1 MPTLNWIGKDKVVG
15 HHNDVPYHV
24 LKHQYGYSA
33 EKGQTT
39 EPTHSGNMIIHGD
52 NLLALKSLM
61 PMYEGR
67 IKCIYIDPPY
77 NTGNE
82 NWVYNDNV
90 NDPHIKKWL
99 GEVVGKEGEDLS
111 RHDKWLCMM
120 YPRLVLMKKLLSE
133 DGALIISIGFHEFI
147 SLITILKEL
156 FSTKQIVTITVQ
168 TSGGK
173 PSGGFNYQHEYL
185 IFVVDKEF
193 KPLIIDFC
201 GGTNRPPFEGMTLS
215 TFNKTERP
223 NQTYPIFINKKTGKF
238 EGCGKSIKELQDEGY
253 EQDYIDKYVYNYSIA
268 PHDCVAIWPITS
280 KGKECVWRLI
290 PKRIKQDY
298 ELGYIKITPNIIR
311 TSKNLYSIQYLPDG
325 VINKINKGILSVIS
339 RDNINKTLELSDNS
353 TEGKQ
358 IPTIWT
364 EKAFYTVKGS
374 SLLKEILPEA
384 EKKFNYPKP
393 IALIKSVI
401 QIICNSEDIVLDSF
415 AGSGTTGHAIIDL
428 NKSLD
433 YELNF
438 ILIEMMDYA
447 NNITAERMRRA
458 ISGYP
463 FKGKKE
469 EEIYSKKLT
478 AKNILKAEEILKEA
492 EAVSIEKANEY
503 TKISKPKIADNC
515 LKIIGTKIYDDKM
528 EGLGGAFDYYELGAP
543 LFNEDGN
550 LNEEV
555 SIDKI
560 REYIYYAET
569 KLPLL
574 RQQDKDEEF
583 LLDECNRAGYYFY
596 YQTDKATTLSYAT
609 LANIVKSKHEMYIIY
624 ADRCLLDEKFMT
636 EHHIK
641 FKKIPRDIKR
651 F

>member
-1 MPTLNWIGKDKVVG
+1 MPTLNWIGKDKVVW

-24 LKHQYGYSA
+24 LEHQYGYSA

-201 GGTNRPPFEGMTLS
+201 GGTNRSPFEGMTLS
-215 TFNKTERP
+215 TFNKAERP

-238 EGCGKSIKELQDEGY
+238 EGCGKSIKELQAEGY

-469 EEIYSKKLT
+469 EDIYCKKLT
-478 AKNILKAEEILKEA
+478 AKNILKAEDFLKEA
-492 EAVSIEKANEY
+492 ESISIEKANEY

-515 LKIIGTKIYDDKM
+515 LKVIGTKIYDDKM

-555 SIDKI
+555 GIDKI

-569 KLPLL
+569 KQPLL

-583 LLDECNRAGYYFY
+583 LLDEYNRAGYYFY
-596 YQTDKATTLSYAT
+596 YQTDKATTLSYDT
-609 LANIVKSKHEMYIIY
+609 LANIVRNKHEMYIIY

>member
-569 KLPLL
+569 KQPLL

-609 LANIVKSKHEMYIIY
+609 LANIVKTKHEMYIIY

>member
-1 MPTLNWIGKDKVVG
+1 MPTLNWIGKNKVVG

-24 LKHQYGYSA
+24 LEHQYGYSA

-185 IFVVDKEF
+185 IFVVEKEF
-193 KPLIIDFC
+193 KPLILDFC

-569 KLPLL
+569 KQPLL

>member
-24 LKHQYGYSA
+24 LEHQYGYSA

-193 KPLIIDFC
+193 KPLILDFC

-469 EEIYSKKLT
+469 EEIYSKKLI

-569 KLPLL
+569 KQPLL

>member
-24 LKHQYGYSA
+24 LEHQYGYSA

-215 TFNKTERP
+215 TFNKAERP

-469 EEIYSKKLT
+469 EEIYCKKLT
-478 AKNILKAEEILKEA
+478 AKNILKAEEFLKEA
-492 EAVSIEKANEY
+492 ETISIKKANEY
-503 TKISKPKIADNC
+503 TKISKPKIADNF
-515 LKIIGTKIYDDKM
+515 LKVIGTKIYDEKM

-550 LNEEV
+550 LNEKV
-555 SIDKI
+555 GIDKI

-569 KLPLL
+569 KQPLL

-583 LLDECNRAGYYFY
+583 LLDEYNRAGYYFY
-596 YQTDKATTLSYAT
+596 YQTDKATTLSYDT
-609 LANIVKSKHEMYIIY
+609 LANIVRNKHEMYIIY

>member
-24 LKHQYGYSA
+24 LEHQYGYSA

-215 TFNKTERP
+215 TFNKAERP

-478 AKNILKAEEILKEA
+478 AKNILKAEDFLKEA
-492 EAVSIEKANEY
+492 ESISIKKANEY

-515 LKIIGTKIYDDKM
+515 LKVIGTKMYDEKM

-550 LNEEV
+550 LNEKV
-555 SIDKI
+555 GIDKI

-569 KLPLL
+569 KQPLL

-583 LLDECNRAGYYFY
+583 LLDEYNRAGYYFY
-596 YQTDKATTLSYAT
+596 YQTDKATTLSYDT
-609 LANIVKSKHEMYIIY
+609 LANIVRNKHEMYIIY

>member
-24 LKHQYGYSA
+24 LEHQYGYSA

-120 YPRLVLMKKLLSE
+120 YPRLILMKKLLSE

-478 AKNILKAEEILKEA
+478 VKNILKAEEILKEA

-503 TKISKPKIADNC
+503 AKISKPKIADNC
-515 LKIIGTKIYDDKM
+515 LKVIGTKVYEDKM

-569 KLPLL
+569 KQPLL
-574 RQQDKDEEF
+574 CQQDKDEEF

>member
-1 MPTLNWIGKDKVVG
+1 MPTLNWIGKDKVMG

-24 LKHQYGYSA
+24 LEHQYGYSA

-90 NDPHIKKWL
+90 NDSHIKKWL

-215 TFNKTERP
+215 TFNKTEHP

-569 KLPLL
+569 KQPLL

>member
-1 MPTLNWIGKDKVVG
+1 MPTLNWIGKNKVVG

-24 LKHQYGYSA
+24 LEHQYGYSA

-193 KPLIIDFC
+193 KPLILDFC

-238 EGCGKSIKELQDEGY
+238 EGCGKSIKEL
-253 EQDYIDKYVYNYSIA
+253 QDYIDKYVYNYSIA

-569 KLPLL
+569 KQPLL

>member
-1 MPTLNWIGKDKVVG
+1 MPTLNWIGKNKVVR

-24 LKHQYGYSA
+24 LEHQYGYSA

-193 KPLIIDFC
+193 KPLILDFC

-384 EKKFNYPKP
+384 KKKFNYPKP

-569 KLPLL
+569 KQPLL

>member
-1 MPTLNWIGKDKVVG
+1 MPTLNWIGKNKVVG

-24 LKHQYGYSA
+24 LEHQYGYSA

-133 DGALIISIGFHEFI
+133 DGALIICIGFHEFI

-193 KPLIIDFC
+193 KPLILDFC

-569 KLPLL
+569 KQPLL

>member
-15 HHNDVPYHV
+15 HHNDVSYHV
-24 LKHQYGYSA
+24 LEHQYGYSA

-215 TFNKTERP
+215 TFNKAERP

-253 EQDYIDKYVYNYSIA
+253 EQDYIDKYVYNYSTA

-298 ELGYIKITPNIIR
+298 ELGYIKITPNIIK

-478 AKNILKAEEILKEA
+478 AKNILKAEEFLKEA
-492 EAVSIEKANEY
+492 ESISIEKANEY

-515 LKIIGTKIYDDKM
+515 LKVIGTKIYDDKM
-528 EGLGGAFDYYELGAP
+528 EGLGGAFDYYELGVP

-555 SIDKI
+555 GIDKI

-569 KLPLL
+569 KQPLL

>member
-24 LKHQYGYSA
+24 LEHQYGYSA

-193 KPLIIDFC
+193 KPLILDFC

-569 KLPLL
+569 KQPLL

-583 LLDECNRAGYYFY
+583 LLDEYNRAGYYFY

-609 LANIVKSKHEMYIIY
+609 LANIVKNKHEMYIIY

>member
-24 LKHQYGYSA
+24 LEHQYGYSA

-215 TFNKTERP
+215 TFNKAERP

-311 TSKNLYSIQYLPDG
+311 ASKNLYSIQYLPDG

-393 IALIKSVI
+393 IVLIKSVI

-478 AKNILKAEEILKEA
+478 AKNILKAEDFLKEA
-492 EAVSIEKANEY
+492 ESISIEKANEY

-515 LKIIGTKIYDDKM
+515 LKVIGTKMYDDKM

-555 SIDKI
+555 GIDKI

-569 KLPLL
+569 KQPLL
-574 RQQDKDEEF
+574 RRQDAQEEY

>member
-1 MPTLNWIGKDKVVG
+1 MPTLNWIGKNKVVG

-24 LKHQYGYSA
+24 LEHQYGYSA

-90 NDPHIKKWL
+90 NAPHIKKWL

>member
-24 LKHQYGYSA
+24 LEHQYGYSA

-193 KPLIIDFC
+193 KPLILDFC

-298 ELGYIKITPNIIR
+298 ELGYIKITPNIIK

-478 AKNILKAEEILKEA
+478 AKNILKAEEFLKEA
-492 EAVSIEKANEY
+492 ESISIEKANEY

-515 LKIIGTKIYDDKM
+515 LKVIGTKMYDDKM

-550 LNEEV
+550 LNEKV
-555 SIDKI
+555 GIDKI

-569 KLPLL
+569 KQPLL

>member
-24 LKHQYGYSA
+24 LEHQYGYSA

-61 PMYEGR
+61 PIYEGR

-90 NDPHIKKWL
+90 NDSHIKKWL

-133 DGALIISIGFHEFI
+133 DGAIFISIGDAEDAQLRKICDEIFGVTCFVANIAWQKAYSPKNDKGGLPTETEHILVYGNSIQWNPYRLERTEDMDARYKNPDNDIAPWTSGDPFASEAKTHQGMVYAIQHPFTGQLIYPII
-147 SLITILKEL
+147 SNHWRYQQTDMLNHMNGWCEYELRDINDAERRAEICGVATNEVREGIKAIMLKEPL
-156 FSTKQIVTITVQ
+156 EISQAKARAVYKRGQWPKFYFTKGGLGGIRRKTYLTNVEGKLATNFWAYTEVGHTDEAKKEIKTIFE
-168 TSGGK
+168 GK
-173 PSGGFNYQHEYL
+173 CPFETP
-185 IFVVDKEF
+185 
-193 KPLIIDFC
+193 KPTRLLKRIIDIA
-201 GGTNRPPFEGMTLS
+201 
-215 TFNKTERP
+215 TE
-223 NQTYPIFINKKTGKF
+223 
-238 EGCGKSIKELQDEGY
+238 EDSIIL
-253 EQDYIDKYVYNYSIA
+253 
-268 PHDCVAIWPITS
+268 DC
-280 KGKECVWRLI
+280 
-290 PKRIKQDY
+290 
-298 ELGYIKITPNIIR
+298 
-311 TSKNLYSIQYLPDG
+311 
-325 VINKINKGILSVIS
+325 
-339 RDNINKTLELSDNS
+339 
-353 TEGKQ
+353 
-358 IPTIWT
+358 
-364 EKAFYTVKGS
+364 
-374 SLLKEILPEA
+374 
-384 EKKFNYPKP
+384 
-393 IALIKSVI
+393 
-401 QIICNSEDIVLDSF
+401 F
-415 AGSGTTGHAIIDL
+415 AGSGTTGHAVLMENQQKPESQRKFIMID
-428 NKSLD
+428 
-433 YELNF
+433 
-438 ILIEMMDYA
+438 IMDYA
-447 NNITAERMRRA
+447 ETVAAERIRRA

-503 TKISKPKIADNC
+503 AKISKPKIADNS
-515 LKIIGTKIYDDKM
+515 LKVIGTKVYEDKM

-555 SIDKI
+555 GIDKI

-569 KLPLL
+569 KQPLL
-574 RQQDKDEEF
+574 RQHDKDEEF
-583 LLDECNRAGYYFY
+583 LLDEYNRAGYYFY

>member
-24 LKHQYGYSA
+24 LEHQYGYSA

-193 KPLIIDFC
+193 KPLILDFC

-569 KLPLL
+569 KQPLL

>member
-1 MPTLNWIGKDKVVG
+1 MPTLNWIGKNKVVR

-24 LKHQYGYSA
+24 LEHQYGYSA

-193 KPLIIDFC
+193 KPLILDFC

-569 KLPLL
+569 KQPLL

-596 YQTDKATTLSYAT
+596 YQTDKATTLSYTT

>member
-1 MPTLNWIGKDKVVG
+1 MPTLNWIGKNKVVG

-24 LKHQYGYSA
+24 LEHQYGYSA

-193 KPLIIDFC
+193 KPLILDFC

-515 LKIIGTKIYDDKM
+515 LKVIGTKIYDDKM

-555 SIDKI
+555 GIDKI

-569 KLPLL
+569 KQPLL

-596 YQTDKATTLSYAT
+596 YQTDKATTLSYVT

>member
-1 MPTLNWIGKDKVVG
+1 MPTLNWIGKNKVVR

-24 LKHQYGYSA
+24 LEHQYGYSA

-193 KPLIIDFC
+193 KPLILDFC

-569 KLPLL
+569 KQPLL

>member
-1 MPTLNWIGKDKVVG
+1 MPTLNWIGKNKVVG

-24 LKHQYGYSA
+24 LEHQYGYSA

-67 IKCIYIDPPY
+67 IKCVYIDPPY

-193 KPLIIDFC
+193 KPLILDFC

-569 KLPLL
+569 KQPLL

>member
-24 LKHQYGYSA
+24 LEHQYGYSA

-569 KLPLL
+569 KQPLL

>member
-24 LKHQYGYSA
+24 LEHQYGYSA

-215 TFNKTERP
+215 TFNKAERP

-253 EQDYIDKYVYNYSIA
+253 EQDYIDKYVYNYSTA

-298 ELGYIKITPNIIR
+298 ELGYIKITPNIIK

-478 AKNILKAEEILKEA
+478 AKNILKAEEFLKEA
-492 EAVSIEKANEY
+492 ESISIEKANEY

-515 LKIIGTKIYDDKM
+515 LKVIGTKMYDDKM

-555 SIDKI
+555 GIDKI

-569 KLPLL
+569 KQPLL
-574 RQQDKDEEF
+574 LQQDKDEEF

-609 LANIVKSKHEMYIIY
+609 LTNIVKSKHEMYIIY

-641 FKKIPRDIKR
+641 FKKIPRYIKR

>member
-1 MPTLNWIGKDKVVG
+1 MPTLNWIGKNKVVG

-24 LKHQYGYSA
+24 LEHQYGYSA

-193 KPLIIDFC
+193 KPLILYFC

-569 KLPLL
+569 KQPLL

>member
-569 KLPLL
+569 KQPLL

>member
-24 LKHQYGYSA
+24 LEHQYGYSA

-253 EQDYIDKYVYNYSIA
+253 EQDYIDKYVYNYSTA

-298 ELGYIKITPNIIR
+298 ELGYIKITPNI
-311 TSKNLYSIQYLPDG
+311 T
-325 VINKINKGILSVIS
+325 
-339 RDNINKTLELSDNS
+339 ELS
-353 TEGKQ
+353 
-358 IPTIWT
+358 
-364 EKAFYTVKGS
+364 
-374 SLLKEILPEA
+374 
-384 EKKFNYPKP
+384 
-393 IALIKSVI
+393 
-401 QIICNSEDIVLDSF
+401 
-415 AGSGTTGHAIIDL
+415 H
-428 NKSLD
+428 
-433 YELNF
+433 
-438 ILIEMMDYA
+438 
-447 NNITAERMRRA
+447 
-458 ISGYP
+458 
-463 FKGKKE
+463 
-469 EEIYSKKLT
+469 
-478 AKNILKAEEILKEA
+478 
-492 EAVSIEKANEY
+492 
-503 TKISKPKIADNC
+503 
-515 LKIIGTKIYDDKM
+515 
-528 EGLGGAFDYYELGAP
+528 
-543 LFNEDGN
+543 
-550 LNEEV
+550 
-555 SIDKI
+555 I
-560 REYIYYAET
+560 R
-569 KLPLL
+569 
-574 RQQDKDEEF
+574 
-583 LLDECNRAGYYFY
+583 
-596 YQTDKATTLSYAT
+596 
-609 LANIVKSKHEMYIIY
+609 KSKEL
-624 ADRCLLDEKFMT
+624 RKL
-636 EHHIK
+636 
-641 FKKIPRDIKR
+641 RS
-651 F
+651 

>member
-24 LKHQYGYSA
+24 LEHQYGYSA

-201 GGTNRPPFEGMTLS
+201 GGTNRSPFEGMTLS
-215 TFNKTERP
+215 TFNKAERP

-238 EGCGKSIKELQDEGY
+238 EGCGKSIKELQAEGY

-469 EEIYSKKLT
+469 EDIYCKKLT
-478 AKNILKAEEILKEA
+478 AKNILKAEDFLKEA
-492 EAVSIEKANEY
+492 ESISIEKANEY

-515 LKIIGTKIYDDKM
+515 LKVIGTKIYDDKM

-555 SIDKI
+555 GIDKI

-569 KLPLL
+569 KQPLL

-583 LLDECNRAGYYFY
+583 LLDEYNRAGYYFY
-596 YQTDKATTLSYAT
+596 YQTDKATTLSYDT
-609 LANIVKSKHEMYIIY
+609 LANIVRNKHEMYIIY

>member
-24 LKHQYGYSA
+24 LEHQYGYSA

-528 EGLGGAFDYYELGAP
+528 EGLGGAFDYYKLGAP

-569 KLPLL
+569 KQPLL